1 MYKDKI
7 IHFWMYRNH
16 YDREGISVRLPQHK
30 MDKDFLKYRIRDEKN
45 GAAFCPAIMNGTRSK
60 KNVKEITMLV
70 FDIDDGTSVGKNM
83 CFWGTK
89 YYFYTSFSHDPDGKH
104 KWRIVFPLENPIPA
118 ADWNR
123 AWIAAME
130 FWKEKTGLEHGPDQQ
145 CKDPSRIYYM
155 PATNR
160 YADTMSYV
168 QTAKEWPWLDL
179 KYDHIEIPKPIIKSN
194 PSPTFD
200 QTSVQ
205 YYGRGSIIQQIIEQ
219 YNTDEHSRRWLASRL
234 VGVDRGDRFEKII
247 CPFCSRPSLYFYY
260 APIQSPAAI
269 CGHRNSCGKSI
280 SLYNLSKY
288 NNID

>member
-1 MYKDKI
+1 MYRNKI

-16 YDREGISVRLPQHK
+16 FDREGISVRLPQHK
-30 MDKDFLKYRIRDEKN
+30 MDKDFLKYRIRDQKN

-89 YYFYTSFSHDPDGKH
+89 YYFYTSFSHNPDGKH

-118 ADWNR
+118 ADWDR

-155 PATNR
+155 PAAKR
-160 YADTMSYV
+160 IVDTMSYV

-247 CPFCSRPSLYFYY
+247 CPFCNRPSLYFYY

-269 CGHRNSCGKSI
+269 CGHRNSCGKCI